1 MSQTDQAITRDLAHW
16 FARHGRDLPWRT
28 QPRDPYLA
36 LVSEF
41 MLQQTQVSRV
51 LEKFEPFIT
60 RFPTVGVLAKA
71 REESVLA
78 LWSGLGY
85 YRRARNLHA
94 AAKAVAS
101 DFQGTI
107 PSAVEDLMT
116 LPGIGRYTA
125 GAIASICF
133 NKPEPIVDGNVT
145 RVLLRLDGRDA
156 VQSDPRTIAWT
167 WDRAS
172 ELVNAASDRAG
183 AFNEAMMEL
192 GATVCTPQNPACTQC
207 ALKDRCAAA
216 AAGTQN
222 TIPRPKPKPK
232 QRPLYCASVL
242 VPDESGRLLV
252 RRRSTTG
259 MWAGLFEAP
268 TLERDDRPA
277 RATELAMELGLRT
290 KPHRITTFKHQTTH
304 RSVEFAVWQGDS
316 GELAPGHVW
325 RSPRQIARL
334 GLSNPQRRI
343 LLEIGVEAIQTLS

>member
-1 MSQTDQAITRDLAHW
+1 MNQTDRAISRDLTRW
-16 FARHGRDLPWRT
+16 FARHGRDLPWRA
-28 QPRDPYLA
+28 QPREPYLA

-51 LEKFEPFIT
+51 LEKFEPFIA
-60 RFPTVGVLAKA
+60 RFPTVEALARA
-71 REESVLA
+71 REEHVLA

-94 AAKAVAS
+94 AAKAIVA
-101 DFQGTI
+101 DFHGEI
-107 PSAVEDLMT
+107 PCAVEDLMT
-116 LPGIGRYTA
+116 LRGIGRYTA

-133 NKPEPIVDGNVT
+133 NKQEPIVDGNVA

-172 ELVNAASDRAG
+172 ELVNAAGDLAG
-183 AFNEAMMEL
+183 TFNESMMEL
-192 GATVCTPQNPACTQC
+192 GATVCTPQNPTC
-207 ALKDRCAAA
+207 DRCPIKHRCVAAA
-216 AAGTQN
+216 TGTHN
-222 TIPRPKPKPK
+222 SIPRPKPRAR

-242 VPDESGRLLV
+242 VADDRGRLMV
-252 RRRSTTG
+252 RRRGTEG
-259 MWAGLFEAP
+259 MWACLFEAP

-277 RATELAMELGLRT
+277 RATELARELGLT
-290 KPHRITTFKHQTTH
+290 SKPHRIVTFKHQTTH
-304 RSVEFAVWQGDS
+304 RNVEFSVWHGKSGKPMPGD
-316 GELAPGHVW
+316 VW

-343 LLEIGVEAIQTLS
+343 LLEIGIEAIQTLS